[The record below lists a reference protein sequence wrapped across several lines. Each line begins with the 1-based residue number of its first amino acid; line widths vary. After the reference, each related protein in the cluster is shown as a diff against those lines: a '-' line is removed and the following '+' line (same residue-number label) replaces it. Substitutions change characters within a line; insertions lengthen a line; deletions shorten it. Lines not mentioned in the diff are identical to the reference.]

1 MAEEK
6 KIILTDEEKAVIE
19 KQLKGELNTFFM
31 EDRER
36 EIIDKVIDDANAL
49 MTELDAFDEM
59 GDDLVKWYY
68 DKYKAQELYTQ

>member
-6 KIILTDEEKAVIE
+6 KIILTDEEKAVID
-19 KQLKGELNTFFM
+19 KQLKGELNAFFM

-68 DKYKAQELYTQ
+68 DKYKAQES

>member
-19 KQLKGELNTFFM
+19 KQLKGELNAFFM

-68 DKYKAQELYTQ
+68 DKYKAQEY

>member
-19 KQLKGELNTFFM
+19 KQLKGELNAFFM

-59 GDDLVKWYY
+59 GDDLVKGYY
-68 DKYKAQELYTQ
+68 DKYKAQES

>member
-19 KQLKGELNTFFM
+19 KQLKGELNAFFM

-36 EIIDKVIDDANAL
+36 EIIDKVIDDANVL

-68 DKYKAQELYTQ
+68 DKYKAQES

>member
-19 KQLKGELNTFFM
+19 KQLKGELNAFFM

-68 DKYKAQELYTQ
+68 DKYKAQES

>member
-1 MAEEK
+1 MADEK
-6 KIILTDEEKAVIE
+6 KIILTNEEKAVIE
-19 KQLKGELNTFFM
+19 KQLKGELNAFFM

-49 MTELDAFDEM
+49 MTELDAFDEI

-68 DKYKAQELYTQ
+68 DKYKAQQAA

>member
-19 KQLKGELNTFFM
+19 KQLKGELNAFFM

-49 MTELDAFDEM
+49 MTELDAFDEL

-68 DKYKAQELYTQ
+68 DKYKAQES

>member
-19 KQLKGELNTFFM
+19 KQLKGELNAFFM

-68 DKYKAQELYTQ
+68 DKYNAQES

>member
-68 DKYKAQELYTQ
+68 DKYKAQG

>member
-1 MAEEK
+1 MEEK

-49 MTELDAFDEM
+49 MTELDAFDELE
-59 GDDLVKWYY
+59 DNLVKWYY
-68 DKYKAQELYTQ
+68 DKYKAQQAS

>member
-68 DKYKAQELYTQ
+68 DKYKAQ